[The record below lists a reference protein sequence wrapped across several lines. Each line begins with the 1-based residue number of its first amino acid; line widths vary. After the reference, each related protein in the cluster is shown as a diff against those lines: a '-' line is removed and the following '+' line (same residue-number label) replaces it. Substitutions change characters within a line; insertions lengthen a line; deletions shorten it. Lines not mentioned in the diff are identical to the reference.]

1 MNIVIVGFGTAGKYY
16 FNILKKKKN
25 INKIFIIE
33 KNKIQF
39 NKIMKKLI
47 LKKLKEKKLKSIV
60 Q

>member
-39 NKIMKKLI
+39 NKNYEKTNFKEI
-47 LKKLKEKKLKSIV
+47 KEKKN
-60 Q
+60 